1 MSVQRVALNAIT
13 ALAKHRRYPVHQNG
27 ICLTHLQAESRSNVE
42 QAISWIIL
50 NLDSDLWEVRVASL
64 GAIGIL
70 VRDRKGVLY
79 GSDLDLIYFSELGH
93 KIAPHISAVLKRLY
107 DPYFRVVCAAIK
119 VVKLIAVYSA

>member
-13 ALAKHRRYPVHQNG
+13 ALAKHRRYRGHQKD
-27 ICLTHLQAESRSNVE
+27 IYLTHLPAESRSKVE

-70 VRDRKGVLY
+70 VRDRKGVSY
-79 GSDLDLIYFSELGH
+79 
-93 KIAPHISAVLKRLY
+93 
-107 DPYFRVVCAAIK
+107 
-119 VVKLIAVYSA
+119 